1 MKSEQLRVAYLGPQ
15 GTYTH
20 QAAVAKF
27 KDSPAEFV
35 PCDTIALTFES
46 VCQNQVDFACI
57 PLENSLHGSVIET
70 FDLLR
75 DGRIVTIGGESVMGI
90 EHCLVVC
97 RGITMGDIKR
107 ALSHEQAL
115 GQCRGFLSMNLPN
128 VVQVRTSSTASA
140 AEQLLELLKAGDPS
154 ARHSAA
160 VCSRVCADLHEELEV
175 LQSGIQDG
183 EINFT
188 RYIVLSKAPLLLHPR
203 SATLQ
208 RALLRCVLPLGRDA
222 PVSLTSVFRL
232 FPEDIQVMRVDR
244 RPALSG
250 TPFHDCVFLEVECSP
265 LISCNTDIG
274 QLWRDKLAAAVEAIN
289 AGIGLPCCHI
299 LGAW

>member
-1 MKSEQLRVAYLGPQ
+1 MGVL
-15 GTYTH
+15 
-20 QAAVAKF
+20 
-27 KDSPAEFV
+27 SP
-35 PCDTIALTFES
+35 L
-46 VCQNQVDFACI
+46 
-57 PLENSLHGSVIET
+57 
-70 FDLLR
+70 
-75 DGRIVTIGGESVMGI
+75 GESLSWESSIAWLYAVGQQWATLNGHLAMNR
-90 EHCLVVC
+90 CAL
-97 RGITMGDIKR
+97 ITTFVQTSVWTVW
-107 ALSHEQAL
+107 LQAL

-160 VCSRVCADLHEELEV
+160 ICSRVCADLHEELEV

-183 EINFT
+183 ESAWIVLNFIRLDSCVFLIVNFT
-188 RYIVLSKAPLLLHPR
+188 RYIVLSKAPLLLQPR

-222 PVSLTSVFRL
+222 PVSLTPVFRL

-289 AGIGLPCCHI
+289 ARIGLPCCHI